1 MTGSYNVVPFRTT
14 PMRDMQSEKTKFQ
27 DLLAGVEK
35 RTDSLHAPGGSG
47 RRQVEKKEVEELDE
61 YQMSICT

>member
-1 MTGSYNVVPFRTT
+1 
-14 PMRDMQSEKTKFQ
+14 MRDMQSEKTKFQ